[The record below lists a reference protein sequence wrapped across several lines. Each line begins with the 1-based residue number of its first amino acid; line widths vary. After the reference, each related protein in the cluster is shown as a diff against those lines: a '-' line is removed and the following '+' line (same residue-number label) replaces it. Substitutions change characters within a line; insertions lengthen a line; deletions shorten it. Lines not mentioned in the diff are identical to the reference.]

1 MKNKMK
7 QVFRPLISITFML
20 ALWTFITACQKE
32 IDSPAPGTQVKTI
45 LFVGNSLTYTNDLP
59 AMVVTQARAKGI
71 EVTTET
77 LALPAYALEDHWNDG
92 RMQTLIATK
101 KFDFVVVQQGPSSQ
115 ADGRA
120 MLLDYGA
127 RIKTICD
134 RENTKLAFYMVWPA
148 HSNLHMFDGV
158 IKNYTDA
165 AAATNSLLCPVG
177 KVWREHFNT
186 TGDYSYY
193 GPDQFHPSE
202 AGSRVAAKVIV
213 DTLFK

>member
-1 MKNKMK
+1 MK
-7 QVFRPLISITFML
+7 QVIRPLISALFIL
-20 ALWTFITACQKE
+20 VLWTFITACQKG
-32 IDSPAPGTQVKTI
+32 IRGPAPDNKVKTI

-59 AMVVTQARAKGI
+59 AMVVAQAKAKGV
-71 EVTTET
+71 EVTTEM

-115 ADGRA
+115 ADGRV

-127 RIKTICD
+127 RIKIICD
-134 RENTKLAFYMVWPA
+134 AQNTKLAFFMVWPA
-148 HSNLHMFDGV
+148 QPNLHMFDGV
-158 IKNYTDA
+158 IANYTNA
-165 AAATNSLLCPVG
+165 ATATNSLLCPVG

-202 AGSRVAAKVIV
+202 AGSREAARVIA